1 MKVVHLGELG
11 NRWEMRPEA
20 PAGALGV
27 VYGDFFLQVGEKDVE
42 FVRIR
47 YFDQFSPIY
56 FSILILFLLF

>member
-1 MKVVHLGELG
+1 MKVVHLGGLDIG
-11 NRWEMRPEA
+11 GDAPEA